1 MALKLTPQSGGYV
14 LAIKVVPNS
23 SRDQIAGML
32 GEELKIRVA
41 QPPEDGKA
49 NKAVEALL
57 AKTIG
62 TAAGNVQVI
71 AGHSQPHKKVLIVGA
86 TETAIRQAI
95 GK

>member
-1 MALKLTPQSGGYV
+1 MVLKLTPQSGGFV

-32 GEELKIRVA
+32 GEELKVKVA

-57 AKTIG
+57 AKTFGI
-62 TAAGNVQVI
+62 TAGHVQVI
-71 AGHSQPHKKVLIVGA
+71 AGHSQPHKKVLIVGPDEK
-86 TETAIRQAI
+86 TIRDKI
-95 GK
+95 N

>member
-1 MALKLTPQSGGYV
+1 MPLALISQSGGFV
-14 LAIKVVPNS
+14 LAVKVVPNS

-32 GEELKIRVA
+32 GEELKIKVA

-57 AKTIG
+57 AKTLCV
-62 TAAGNVQVI
+62 AASNVQVI
-71 AGHSQPHKKVLIVGA
+71 AGHSQPHKKVLVVGVA
-86 TETAIRQAI
+86 EDAIRRAI